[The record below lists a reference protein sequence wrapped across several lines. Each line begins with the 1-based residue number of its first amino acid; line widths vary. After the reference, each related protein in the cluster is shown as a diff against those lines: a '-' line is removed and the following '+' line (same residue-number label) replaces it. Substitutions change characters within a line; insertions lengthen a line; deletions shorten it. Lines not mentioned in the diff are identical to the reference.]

1 MTHKIYTSYTIH
13 NFAILT
19 NR

>member
-1 MTHKIYTSYTIH
+1 MTYKIYTSYTIH